1 MMTTTQNRR
10 ERQRVL
16 ELIQEYRAKGFI
28 VLEPSSPE
36 ELPEFM
42 RTSGYVPDL
51 IVRSKKENLVVEVKS
66 SESVASLDSLSDV
79 SELVNAQEG
88 WHFVLVLTNPRQ
100 EKSSMTPSTSRSKV
114 LGLLERAKH
123 IGSLED
129 PQLLE
134 AWFIYAW
141 VAAEACLD
149 LLSARQEKEKTRPL
163 GALTYIR
170 DLAMQGELDRKDAQ
184 RLERLYKT
192 RSAFLH
198 SVGDAKVV
206 AADVDWLQRFTES
219 LLIDAENIQHSA
231 STDHQT

>member
-1 MMTTTQNRR
+1 MTIDTQNRR

-16 ELIQEYRAKGFI
+16 ELIQEYRAKGFT
-28 VLEPSSPE
+28 VLEPGSPE
-36 ELPEFM
+36 ELPMFM
-42 RTSGYVPDL
+42 RSHGYVPDL
-51 IVRSKKENLVVEVKS
+51 IVRSTKENLVVEVKS
-66 SESVASLDSLSDV
+66 SESVASLDALSDV

-100 EKSSMTPSTSRSKV
+100 EKSSATPMPSRSKV
-114 LGLLERAKH
+114 LELLERAKH

-129 PQLLE
+129 PALLE

-149 LLSARQEKEKTRPL
+149 LLSVRQEKARKM

-198 SVGDAKVV
+198 SVGDAKVAV
-206 AADVDWLQRFTES
+206 VDVEWLQRFTES
-219 LLIDAENIQHSA
+219 LLNDAENGQRPTSI
-231 STDHQT
+231 DH

>member
-1 MMTTTQNRR
+1 MTVNTQNRR

-16 ELIQEYRAKGFI
+16 ELIQEYRAKGFT

-36 ELPEFM
+36 ELPMFM
-42 RTSGYVPDL
+42 RNHGYVPDL

-66 SESVASLDSLSDV
+66 SESIASLDALSDV
-79 SELVNAQEG
+79 SELVNAQED

-100 EKSSMTPSTSRSKV
+100 EKSSATPITSRSKV
-114 LGLLERAKH
+114 LELLERAKH

-129 PQLLE
+129 PALLE

-141 VAAEACLD
+141 VAVEACLD
-149 LLSARQEKEKTRPL
+149 LLSVRQEKARPM

-170 DLAMQGELDRKDAQ
+170 DLAMQGELDRRDAQ

-206 AADVDWLQRFTES
+206 VADVEWLQRFTES
-219 LLIDAENIQHSA
+219 LLTDAENGHHST
-231 STDHQT
+231 SIDH